1 MCIRDRPYAGT
12 GVMYYVS
19 LGNVSHQ
26 GWNCIQSGNNEQ
38 NYSSGDI
45 DFMNCQMEHN
55 TSKMLFIA
63 GKSGNSRARIRNSS
77 VHNQGFI
84 IMFEL
89 SYTAA

>member
-1 MCIRDRPYAGT
+1 
-12 GVMYYVS
+12 MYYVS

-26 GWNCIQSGNNEQ
+26 GWNCMGSGNNEQ
-38 NYSSGDI
+38 NYSSGNI

-63 GKSGNSRARIRNSS
+63 GASGSSRSRIRNAS

-84 IMFEL
+84 MMFEL